1 MRQKTNRKHT
11 ANKSATPAQPD
22 LLTAPAG
29 AKPITSQ
36 FVSAAQLSSA
46 LPFAKITDQF
56 LRDRADTRKPNPRTG
71 SPWIPKPRAGKYDL
85 NATVLGLLEWFC
97 VQAERAEGLPRVC
110 NSMKHAEEL
119 YRIPYEL
126 QQYVRSH
133 GGAEAFEASNRVRV
147 LEVLNHAF
155 PLLKKIFS
163 GGAAQIKGVEGMED
177 LDSDFQL
184 ARVRKEDADERARDN
199 AIANKNLYTRA
210 GIEAE
215 LGEPLLAAAA
225 AWKNY
230 DQDTG
235 AKLQA
240 YLTGQ
245 GLTVEQAKAARAIA
259 TGGVEKIP
267 AELRATLKIENE
279 K

>member
-1 MRQKTNRKHT
+1 MSQKINKKHT
-11 ANKSATPAQPD
+11 VNKSRQPD
-22 LLTAPAG
+22 LIAAPVG

-36 FVSAAQLSSA
+36 FVSAAQLSAA

-56 LRDRADTRKPNPRTG
+56 LRDRAGTRNPNPRTG
-71 SPWIPKPRAGKYDL
+71 LPWIPKPRGAKYDL

-119 YRIPYEL
+119 FHLPYEL

-147 LEVLNHAF
+147 LEVLRHAF

-199 AIANKNLYTRA
+199 ALANKNLYTRE
-210 GIEAE
+210 GIVTE
-215 LGEPLLAAAA
+215 LGDPLLSAAN

-230 DQDTG
+230 DKDTG
-235 AKLQA
+235 AKLQT
-240 YLTGQ
+240 YLTTA
-245 GLTVEQAKAARAIA
+245 GLTVEQAKAARALA
-259 TGGVEKIP
+259 TAGVEKIP
-267 AELRATLKIENE
+267 AELREKLKLET
-279 K
+279 KSK